1 MKASKKSILYT
12 IFFITAILMFMSAW
26 LSSIS
31 VKTAVYADGALRDF
45 YTEGA
50 SVRDAD
56 PTGIRFETKI
66 KTTLYEE
73 LKGKSDISFGT
84 LIVPKAVLGEN
95 ELIVEN
101 LQAANA
107 VTERWAADE
116 GDYKKFNAVLVGGA
130 NENGF
135 DNFNEN
141 YYNVPLV
148 ARAYYS
154 YKDGDTV
161 KYVYADSIERSV
173 AEVAS
178 VAISKGNSGEFITE
192 ILNKVFDKAALA
204 AFTADSVIV
213 GNDREIKVKGLE
225 NLTPVWE
232 VSGDTVSVE
241 NGKLIATAAGT
252 ATVTAKL
259 GDRKISAEITAYAD
273 AESFK
278 ANGGYTIKSATAT
291 CTADGETVF
300 AKDGFTDYVVATP
313 ALGHNMQEYTAPGMT
328 GEECTLCHCRVLTVT
343 AETDVPTGYDFAA
356 LDSERTIASV
366 KEGETVLEATAL
378 TFNKEDAIAFTK
390 NGSGKINGGNQAVK
404 AYTVTYTD
412 GSVYTVNLTLWSLFI
427 DSKEDLFGMGA
438 YAVQKNW
445 KIHTGVEDSTVSTRR
460 TYGYYKMTDNVT
472 FNAPYY
478 GPNDGG
484 TNTWFYDD
492 YLRTNAPDY
501 YEAVNSG
508 GDGVM
513 ARCGFWGTFD
523 GNGKTIENFSPN
535 GANGNHCG
543 LIEILGTG
551 GIIKNVTFK
560 NVYYRIGTVATGIVA
575 GYANG
580 GTIENVKISGI
591 TLERKGASVATPAAG
606 SGVGLLV
613 GSVGTSAATNVGYTS
628 WFTGL
633 NLKNVEIDVVGEN
646 NFGTAIS
653 KDYFHALGEASMP
666 NYTGFDDSAWI
677 EAREKAS
684 AVVFPLICENVTI
697 NGISTIYGVSPKSGF
712 DYVIYSAVKG
722 VNGATENVKAA

>member
-73 LKGKSDISFGT
+73 LKGKSDITFGT

-95 ELIVEN
+95 ELTVEN
-101 LQAANA
+101 LQTANA

-154 YKDGDTV
+154 YKEGDTV

-178 VAISKGNSGEFITE
+178 VAISKDNSGEFITE
-192 ILNKVFDKAALA
+192 ILNKVFDKAAPA

-213 GNDREIKVKGLE
+213 GNNREIKVKGLE

-259 GDRKISAEITAYAD
+259 GDRKISAEIAAYAD

-390 NGSGKINGGNQAVK
+390 NGRGKINGGNQAVK

-427 DSKEDLFGMGA
+427 DSREDLFGMGA

-445 KIHTGVEDSTVSTRR
+445 DVYNNVEQADATPRR

-472 FNAPYY
+472 LTAADVYAQA
-478 GPNDGG
+478 
-484 TNTWFYDD
+484 T
-492 YLRTNAPDY
+492 APDY
-501 YEAVNSG
+501 YDSAVKGQNNTSF
-508 GDGVM
+508 
-513 ARCGFWGTFD
+513 ARVGFWGTFD
-523 GNGKTIENFSPN
+523 GNGKTIENFRTDGSP
-535 GANGNHCG
+535 HCG
-543 LIEILGTG
+543 FINILGTG
-551 GIIKNVTFK
+551 GEIKNVTFK
-560 NVYYRIGTVATGIVA
+560 NVYYKMGGYSTGIVA

-580 GTIENVKISGI
+580 GTIENVTISGVKLLNNP
-591 TLERKGASVATPAAG
+591 TLVASR
-606 SGVGLLV
+606 GVGLLF
-613 GSVGTSAATNVGYTS
+613 GSVGNDIVTKNVTYGK
-628 WFTGL
+628 WFTGI
-633 NLKNVEIDVVGEN
+633 NIKNVGIDVVGEN

-684 AVVFPLICENVTI
+684 AVVFPLICENVTVS
-697 NGISTIYGVSPKSGF
+697 GISSLYGVSPKSGS

>member
-26 LSSIS
+26 LNSIS

-73 LKGKSDISFGT
+73 LKGKSDITFGT

-192 ILNKVFDKAALA
+192 ILNKVFDKAAPT

-252 ATVTAKL
+252 ANVTAKL

-366 KEGETVLEATAL
+366 KEGETVLEANAL

-427 DSKEDLFGMGA
+427 DSKEDLFGMGV

-445 KIHTGVEDSTVSTRR
+445 SVYNNVEQADAIPCR

-472 FNAPYY
+472 LTAADVYVQA
-478 GPNDGG
+478 
-484 TNTWFYDD
+484 T
-492 YLRTNAPDY
+492 APDY
-501 YEAVNSG
+501 YAGAVSG
-508 GDGVM
+508 GNNSTF

-523 GNGKTIENFSPN
+523 GNGKTIENFRTDGSP
-535 GANGNHCG
+535 HCG
-543 LIEILGTG
+543 FINVLGTG
-551 GIIKNVTFK
+551 GVIKNVTFK
-560 NVYYRIGTVATGIVA
+560 NVYYKMGGYSTGIVA

-580 GTIENVKISGI
+580 GTIENVTISGVKLLNNP
-591 TLERKGASVATPAAG
+591 TLVASR
-606 SGVGLLV
+606 GVGLLF
-613 GSVGTSAATNVGYTS
+613 GSVGNDIVTKNVTYDK
-628 WFTGL
+628 WFTGI
-633 NLKNVEIDVVGEN
+633 NLKNVGIDVVGEN

-697 NGISTIYGVSPKSGF
+697 NGISSLYGVSPKSGS

>member
-1 MKASKKSILYT
+1 MKARKKSILYT

-73 LKGKSDISFGT
+73 LKGKSDITFGT

-154 YKDGDTV
+154 YKEGDTV

-192 ILNKVFDKAALA
+192 ILNKVFDKAAPT

-252 ATVTAKL
+252 ATVAAKL
-259 GDRKISAEITAYAD
+259 GDRSISATVTAYAD
-273 AESFK
+273 VASFAK
-278 ANGGYTIKSATAT
+278 DSGYSLKSTTAK
-291 CTADGETVF
+291 CSVSGETVF
-300 AKDGFTDYVVATP
+300 TKAGFSDYTVIGK
-313 ALGHNMQEYTAPGMT
+313 LGHETEAYSAQNVT
-328 GEECTLCHCRVLTVT
+328 GEKCSRCSYAVLTIT
-343 AETDVPTGYDFAA
+343 AETDVPTGYNFAA
-356 LDSERTIASV
+356 IEDGIEEEKTVVTVA
-366 KEGETVLEATAL
+366 EGEQTIEGSAV
-378 TFNKEDAIAFTK
+378 TFVKEDAVTFTQNAK
-390 NGSGKINGGNQAVK
+390 KQTDGGYQTVK
-404 AYTVTYTD
+404 TYTVTYED

-445 KIHTGVEDSTVSTRR
+445 SVYDNVEADAIPCR

-472 FNAPYY
+472 LTAADVYVQA
-478 GPNDGG
+478 
-484 TNTWFYDD
+484 T
-492 YLRTNAPDY
+492 APDY
-501 YEAVNSG
+501 YAGAVDALKNNTSF
-508 GDGVM
+508 
-513 ARCGFWGTFD
+513 ARVGFWGTFD
-523 GNGKTIENFSPN
+523 GNGKTIENFRTDGSP
-535 GANGNHCG
+535 HCG
-543 LIEILGTG
+543 FINILGEG
-551 GIIKNVTFK
+551 GTIKNVTFK
-560 NVYYRIGTVATGIVA
+560 NVYYKMAGYGTGIVA

-580 GTIENVKISGI
+580 GTIEKVTLSGVKLLNNP
-591 TLERKGASVATPAAG
+591 TFPAG
-606 SGVGLLV
+606 RGVGLLV
-613 GSVGTSAATNVGYTS
+613 GSVGSEPVTRPKSYDG
-628 WFTGL
+628 WLTGL

-666 NYTGFDDSAWI
+666 NYTGFDDPDWI
-677 EAREKAS
+677 KKREKTKA
-684 AVVFPLICENVTI
+684 FLLTCENVTI

-722 VNGATENVKAA
+722 INGATENVKAT

>member
-73 LKGKSDISFGT
+73 LKGKSDITFGT

-95 ELIVEN
+95 ELTVEN

-161 KYVYADSIERSV
+161 KYVYADSVERSV

-192 ILNKVFDKAALA
+192 ILNKVFDKAAPA

-259 GDRKISAEITAYAD
+259 GDRSISATVTAYAD
-273 AESFK
+273 VASFK
-278 ANGGYTIKSATAT
+278 ANGGYTIKTATAT

-366 KEGETVLEATAL
+366 KEGEQAIEGRAVIFA
-378 TFNKEDAIAFTK
+378 KEDAVTFTQNAK
-390 NGSGKINGGNQAVK
+390 KQTVGGNQAVK

-427 DSKEDLFGMGA
+427 DSREDLFGMGV

-445 KIHTGVEDSTVSTRR
+445 SVYDNVEADAIPCR

-478 GPNDGG
+478 GKNDKGE
-484 TNTWFYDD
+484 NTWFYDV
-492 YLRTNAPDY
+492 YLNTNAPDY
-501 YEAVNSG
+501 YAEAVSG
-508 GDGVM
+508 GNNSTF

-523 GNGKTIENFSPN
+523 GNGKTIENFSTS
-535 GANGNHCG
+535 GTNHCG
-543 LIEILGTG
+543 FINILGEG
-551 GIIKNVTFK
+551 GTIKNVTFK
-560 NVYYRIGTVATGIVA
+560 NVYYKMGGYSTGIVA

-580 GTIENVKISGI
+580 GTIENVTISGVKLLNNP
-591 TLERKGASVATPAAG
+591 TLVASR
-606 SGVGLLV
+606 GVGLLV

-633 NLKNVEIDVVGEN
+633 NLKNVGIDVVGEN

-653 KDYFHALGEASMP
+653 KNYFHALGEASMP

-697 NGISTIYGVSPKSGF
+697 NGISSLYGVSPKSGS

>member
-1 MKASKKSILYT
+1 MKARKKSILYT
-12 IFFITAILMFMSAW
+12 IFFITAILMFTSAW

-73 LKGKSDISFGT
+73 VKNKSEITFGT
-84 LIVPKAVLGEN
+84 LIIPKAILGEN
-95 ELIVEN
+95 ELTVAT

-116 GDYKKFNAVLVGGA
+116 GDYKKFNAVLVGGV

-192 ILNKVFDKAALA
+192 ILNKVFDKASPASL
-204 AFTADSVIV
+204 TADSVVV
-213 GNDREIKVKGLE
+213 GSDREIKIKGLE

-427 DSKEDLFGMGA
+427 DSREDLFGMGA

-445 KIHTGVEDSTVSTRR
+445 GVYSNVEESAATPRR

-478 GPNDGG
+478 GKNDKGE
-484 TNTWFYDD
+484 NTWFYDV
-492 YLRTNAPDY
+492 YLNTNAPDY
-501 YEAVNSG
+501 YAEAVAGGNNSTF
-508 GDGVM
+508 

-523 GNGKTIENFSPN
+523 GNGKTIENFSTS
-535 GANGNHCG
+535 GTNHCG
-543 LIEILGTG
+543 FINILGEG
-551 GIIKNVTFK
+551 GTIKNVTFK
-560 NVYYRIGTVATGIVA
+560 NVYYKMGGYSTGIVA

-580 GTIENVKISGI
+580 GTIENVILSGVK
-591 TLERKGASVATPAAG
+591 LLNNPALVASR
-606 SGVGLLV
+606 GVGLLFGAV
-613 GSVGTSAATNVGYTS
+613 GNDIVTKNVTYGE

-633 NLKNVEIDVVGEN
+633 NLKNVEINVVGEN

-684 AVVFPLICENVTI
+684 AVVFPLICENVTVS
-697 NGISTIYGVSPKSGF
+697 GISSLYGVSPKSGS

>member
-26 LSSIS
+26 LSSFS
-31 VKTAVYADGALRDF
+31 VKTAVYADGALLDF

-73 LKGKSDISFGT
+73 LKGKSDITFGT

-95 ELIVEN
+95 ELTVEN

-192 ILNKVFDKAALA
+192 ILNKVFDKAAPT

-252 ATVTAKL
+252 ANVTAKL

-366 KEGETVLEATAL
+366 KEGETVLEANAL

-445 KIHTGVEDSTVSTRR
+445 DVYDNVEADAIPCR

-472 FNAPYY
+472 LTAADVYVQA
-478 GPNDGG
+478 
-484 TNTWFYDD
+484 T
-492 YLRTNAPDY
+492 APDY
-501 YEAVNSG
+501 YAGAVSG
-508 GDGVM
+508 GNNSTF

-523 GNGKTIENFSPN
+523 GNGKTIENFRTS
-535 GANGNHCG
+535 GTNHCG
-543 LIEILGTG
+543 FINILGEEG
-551 GIIKNVTFK
+551 EIKNVTFK
-560 NVYYRIGTVATGIVA
+560 NVYYKMGGYSMGIVA

-580 GTIENVKISGI
+580 GTIENVTISGVKLLNNP
-591 TLERKGASVATPAAG
+591 TLVASR
-606 SGVGLLV
+606 GVGLLF
-613 GSVGTSAATNVGYTS
+613 GSVGNDIVTKNVTYGK
-628 WFTGL
+628 WFTGI
-633 NLKNVEIDVVGEN
+633 NIKNVGIDVVGEN

-697 NGISTIYGVSPKSGF
+697 NGISTIYGVSPKSGS